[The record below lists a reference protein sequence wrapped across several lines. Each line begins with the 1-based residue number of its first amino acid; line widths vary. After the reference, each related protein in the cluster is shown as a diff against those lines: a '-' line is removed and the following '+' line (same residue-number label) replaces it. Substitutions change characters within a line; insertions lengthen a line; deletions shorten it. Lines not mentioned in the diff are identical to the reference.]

1 MSFGYNIKLKEDK
14 NKNNLVP
21 SRHNE
26 FRILKCSKE
35 SKFRV
40 TFTRFANL
48 RQKQIK
54 HHYHSRQ
61 VLQNVFLVRGGEES
75 NFLVIYPKRSSF
87 LSELPCGRPL

>member
-1 MSFGYNIKLKEDK
+1 MSFVNNIKLKEDK

-40 TFTRFANL
+40 TFTRFADL
-48 RQKQIK
+48 RKKQIE
-54 HHYHSRQ
+54 HNNYSR
-61 VLQNVFLVRGGEES
+61 
-75 NFLVIYPKRSSF
+75 
-87 LSELPCGRPL
+87 